1 MVEDELWL
9 ILGIVILLLLAILI
23 YLVFSSESA
32 AEFFKQFIESARK
45 ILGK

>member
-23 YLVFSSESA
+23 YLVFSNQSA
-32 AEFFKQFIESARK
+32 TEFFKQFIESARK